1 MHQQLLA
8 YIQQEELFKVTDT
21 ILLTVSGGVDSSA
34 MSELF
39 HKANLKFA
47 IAHCNFN
54 LREKESD
61 ADESFVKQLATRY
74 NVPFHAVRFHT
85 LQHAKENKQ
94 SIQVA
99 ARELRY
105 EWFEKIRRKY
115 GYSCVATA
123 HHQGDVIETFFINL
137 IRGTGI
143 SGLRSILPK
152 QDHLIRPVLFLTK
165 REILTYAAENKI
177 SYREDSSNAS
187 DKYLRNKI
195 RHHLIPLLNELNPV
209 AESSIIHSIQKL
221 RDAEIIYKEA
231 LDLARLKICR
241 DQDQLFRIDLVEL
254 KKLNPASTYLYEL
267 LKPYGF
273 NASTAKDILKSS
285 VNESGKQFFSATHK
299 LLKNRGEL
307 LVTPL
312 DEVLSVQSYT
322 VERDQTEFTI
332 PELHLFFETDDN
344 KTSKI
349 TSSSNSERID
359 FDKLEFPLVIRKWKI
374 GDFFY
379 PLGVKGKKKL
389 SDFFIDK
396 KISRFD
402 KENTWLLCSN
412 EKIVWVI
419 GMRIDERFKVTEK
432 TNKTI
437 VISLK

>member
-165 REILTYAAENKI
+165 REILTYAAENK
-177 SYREDSSNAS
+177 
-187 DKYLRNKI
+187 
-195 RHHLIPLLNELNPV
+195 
-209 AESSIIHSIQKL
+209 
-221 RDAEIIYKEA
+221 
-231 LDLARLKICR
+231 
-241 DQDQLFRIDLVEL
+241 
-254 KKLNPASTYLYEL
+254 
-267 LKPYGF
+267 
-273 NASTAKDILKSS
+273 
-285 VNESGKQFFSATHK
+285 
-299 LLKNRGEL
+299 NRGEL